1 MRRAPTAHLPV
12 TELLKSYFKIFDRDD
27 HRAIR
32 EKVTVKVLR

>member
-12 TELLKSYFKIFDRDD
+12 TELLKSYFKIFDSDD